1 MKSCLGLLLS
11 LLILFAVLAAGA
23 GIWYLSKSSEFS
35 RRDGEGSHRSAV
47 SSQQ

>member
-35 RRDGEGSHRSAV
+35 RKDQPA
-47 SSQQ
+47 SQQ